1 MLASSIK
8 CGNVEDLHSSNLLKS
23 DSQSLESPLR
33 SSIIKLFRSLP
44 NTEEQQADELQNL
57 PFSSPESM
65 SFIDGD
71 CGGLNDEECM
81 VRRSLA
87 AHTDYIYTQEND
99 VP

>member
-1 MLASSIK
+1 M
-8 CGNVEDLHSSNLLKS
+8 
-23 DSQSLESPLR
+23 SQSF
-33 SSIIKLFRSLP
+33 IILILALLLLSTAKPRPLP
-44 NTEEQQADELQNL
+44 NTEELQNL

-99 VP
+99 AP